1 MIDNLMDAAG
11 SGIMPHGGRGDRPG
25 RHRAGAGALT
35 GALGGRGRGRGALL
49 AAAAYWLRR
58 VRHQARHA
66 R

>member
-1 MIDNLMDAAG
+1 VAGVLAA
-11 SGIMPHGGRGDRPG
+11 
-25 RHRAGAGALT
+25 
-35 GALGGRGRGRGALL
+35 